1 VPDQALRDNPG
12 MTAPATQRLFFA
24 LWPDA
29 RARARLARLA
39 AEVAHHAQGRAP
51 HGESL
56 HVTVAF
62 LGSVAAERLPGV
74 LRAGEVAGRC
84 ADPFELALERMG
96 GTAYGI
102 AWLAPGDIPE
112 PLRALHAA
120 LAEALASAGFPR
132 ERRMFRPHV
141 TLARDCVRAAQRGAI
156 VPIGWTAERLALVAS
171 TPASGGSSYRD
182 VASWPLHRSK

>member
-1 VPDQALRDNPG
+1 
-12 MTAPATQRLFFA
+12 MTAAATQRLFFA

-51 HGESL
+51 RAESL

-62 LGSVAAERLPGV
+62 LGPVAAERLPGV
-74 LRAGEVAGRC
+74 LRAGEAAVAGV
-84 ADPFELALERMG
+84 DPFDLVLERMG

-102 AWLAPGDIPE
+102 AWLAPDAVPE
-112 PLRALHAA
+112 PLRTLHERLAAA
-120 LAEALASAGFPR
+120 LEMAGFPR

-141 TLARDCVRAAQRGAI
+141 TLARDCARAAQRGAI
-156 VPIGWTAERLALVAS
+156 APISWTTRRLALVAS
-171 TPASGGSSYRD
+171 TPAAGGSRYRD
-182 VASWPLHRSK
+182 VASWPLESAR

>member
-1 VPDQALRDNPG
+1 
-12 MTAPATQRLFFA
+12 MTATGTQRLFFA

-29 RARARLARLA
+29 RARARLSRLA

-51 HGESL
+51 PGESL

-62 LGSVAAERLPGV
+62 LGPVAAERLPGV
-74 LRAGEVAGRC
+74 LRAGEVAVAC
-84 ADPFELALERMG
+84 VDPFDLALERMG
-96 GTAYGI
+96 GTAFGI

-120 LAEALASAGFPR
+120 LAEALGSAGFPR

-156 VPIGWTAERLALVAS
+156 APIAWTVERLALVAS
-171 TPASGGSSYRD
+171 TPTSGGSRYRD
-182 VASWPLHRSK
+182 IASWPLRRSK